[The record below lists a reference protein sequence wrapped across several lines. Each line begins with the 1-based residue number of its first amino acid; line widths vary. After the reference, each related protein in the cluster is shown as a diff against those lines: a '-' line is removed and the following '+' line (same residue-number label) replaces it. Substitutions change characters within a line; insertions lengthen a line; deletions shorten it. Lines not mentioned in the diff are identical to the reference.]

1 MNLVFLVKSLPFC
14 SNNYDLVLTQ
24 LNERYDNKRLQA
36 TQYIDEILNLTPI
49 HLESPKP
56 LWHRLDVV
64 NKNTAA
70 LKQMDIP
77 DSLAVFML
85 ICI

>member
-1 MNLVFLVKSLPFC
+1 MNPVFLVKSLPFC
-14 SNNYDLVLTQ
+14 SNNYDLVWTQ

-49 HLESPKP
+49 HFESPKP
-56 LWHRLDVV
+56 LRHMLDVV

-77 DSLAVFML
+77 DS
-85 ICI
+85 